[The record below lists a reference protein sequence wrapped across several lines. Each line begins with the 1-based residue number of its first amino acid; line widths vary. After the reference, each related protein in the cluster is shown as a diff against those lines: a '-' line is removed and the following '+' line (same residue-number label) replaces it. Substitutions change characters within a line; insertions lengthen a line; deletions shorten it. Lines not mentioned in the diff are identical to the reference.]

1 MNRVKH
7 IGIILG
13 IVILP
18 FLIFSQTA
26 YASVVVD
33 TFDQAA
39 YAYYIGA
46 GTIAIITQV
55 LIGLMVGGAALIG
68 IYRVRVK
75 SFLANLFAGRKQDKD
90 SGENKESGQ
99 GE

>member
-18 FLIFSQTA
+18 FLIFSQT
-26 YASVVVD
+26 
-33 TFDQAA
+33 A

-75 SFLANLFAGRKQDKD
+75 SFLTNLFAGRKQDKD
-90 SGENKESGQ
+90 SGENKESEQ